1 MLKFSKNRLETFSDG
16 VIAIIITIMVLN
28 IPLPDAFG
36 FLEIAGLLRSIL
48 IFFVSFCIVGYFWSS
63 HHFML
68 EQISEV
74 SNTLIWRN
82 LLFLFF
88 LALIPIFTKWV
99 MLHSNEVVPAIGYD
113 IVFLL
118 ANASIFWIGS
128 STTVYK
134 KRREE
139 FRAFGGSSLLRRWLL
154 LFVVV
159 CGIIVLSF
167 FFPRVSLVF
176 FIGFPVVFSVFN
188 LVFERT
194 RDYRVPGGI

>member
-1 MLKFSKNRLETFSDG
+1 MIFSKSRLETFSDG
-16 VIAIIITIMVLN
+16 VIAIVITIMVLN
-28 IPLPDAFG
+28 IPLPDTFG
-36 FLEIAGLLRSIL
+36 LPEIIGLLKSIL

-68 EQISEV
+68 QQISEV
-74 SNTLIWRN
+74 SNTLVWRN

-99 MLHSNEVVPAIGYD
+99 MLHSSEVVPAIGYD

-118 ANASIFWIGS
+118 ATASMFWIGS
-128 STTVYK
+128 STSVIK

-139 FRAFGGSSLLRRWLL
+139 FRTLGGGSLLLRWLF
-154 LFVVV
+154 LFAVV
-159 CGIIVLSF
+159 CAIIVLSF

-194 RDYRVPGGI
+194 RDVRVPESNL

>member
-1 MLKFSKNRLETFSDG
+1 MIFSKSRLETFSDG
-16 VIAIIITIMVLN
+16 VIAIVITIMVLN
-28 IPLPDAFG
+28 IPLPDTFS
-36 FLEIAGLLRSIL
+36 LPEIIGLLKSIL

-63 HHFML
+63 HHFMM

-74 SNTLIWRN
+74 SSTLIWRN

-99 MLHSNEVVPAIGYD
+99 MLHSSEVVPAIGYD

-118 ANASIFWIGS
+118 ATASMFWIGS
-128 STTVYK
+128 STPVYK

-176 FIGFPVVFSVFN
+176 FIGFPVVFSIFN

-194 RDYRVPGGI
+194 RDVRVPESSL

>member
-1 MLKFSKNRLETFSDG
+1 MIFSKNRLETFSDG

-36 FLEIAGLLRSIL
+36 FPEIAGLLRSIL

-74 SNTLIWRN
+74 SNTLVWRN

-88 LALIPIFTKWV
+88 LALIPIFTEWV
-99 MLHSNEVVPAIGYD
+99 MLHSSEVVPAIGYD

-118 ANASIFWIGS
+118 ATASMFWIGS
-128 STTVYK
+128 STAVYK

-139 FRAFGGSSLLRRWLL
+139 FEALGSGSLLRRWLV
-154 LFVVV
+154 LFGIV
-159 CGIIVLSF
+159 CAIIVLSF

-176 FIGFPVVFSVFN
+176 FIGFPVVFSIFN

-194 RDYRVPGGI
+194 RDNRMSEGI

>member
-1 MLKFSKNRLETFSDG
+1 MTFSKNRLETFSDG

-36 FLEIAGLLRSIL
+36 FPEIVGLLRSIL
-48 IFFVSFCIVGYFWSS
+48 IFFVSFCIVGFFWSR
-63 HHFML
+63 HHFLL
-68 EQISEV
+68 EQISKV
-74 SNTLIWRN
+74 SNQLIWKN

-88 LALIPIFTKWV
+88 LALIPIFTEWV
-99 MLHSNEVVPAIGYD
+99 MLYSNEVAPAIGYD

-118 ANASIFWIGS
+118 ATASMFWMGS
-128 STTVYK
+128 SVTAYQ

-139 FRAFGGSSLLRRWLL
+139 FRALDGGSLLRRWLV
-154 LFVVV
+154 LFAVV
-159 CGIIVLSF
+159 CAIIVLSF

-176 FIGFPVVFSVFN
+176 FIGFPIVSSIFN

-194 RDYRVPGGI
+194 RDNRVPEST

>member
-1 MLKFSKNRLETFSDG
+1 MIKFSKSRLETFSDG

-36 FLEIAGLLRSIL
+36 FSEIVGLLRSIL
-48 IFFVSFCIVGYFWSS
+48 IFFVSFCIVGYFWNS

-68 EQISEV
+68 EQIPEV
-74 SNTLIWRN
+74 SNTFAWRN

-88 LALIPIFTKWV
+88 LALIPIFTEWV
-99 MLHSNEVVPAIGYD
+99 MLHSSEVIPAIGYD

-118 ANASIFWIGS
+118 ATASMFWMGS
-128 STTVYK
+128 STTAYK
-134 KRREE
+134 KRQEE
-139 FRAFGGSSLLRRWLL
+139 SKALGGGSLLLRWLV
-154 LFVVV
+154 LFAVV
-159 CGIIVLSF
+159 CAIIVLSF

-176 FIGFPVVFSVFN
+176 FIGFPVVFSIFN

-194 RDYRVPGGI
+194 RDERVSEST

>member
-1 MLKFSKNRLETFSDG
+1 MIFSKSRLETFSDG
-16 VIAIIITIMVLN
+16 VIAIVITIMVLN
-28 IPLPDAFG
+28 IPLPDTFG
-36 FLEIAGLLRSIL
+36 LPEIIGLLKSIL

-63 HHFML
+63 HHFMM

-74 SNTLIWRN
+74 SSTLIWRN

-99 MLHSNEVVPAIGYD
+99 MLHSSEVVPAIGYD

-118 ANASIFWIGS
+118 ATASMFWIGS
-128 STTVYK
+128 STPVYK

-176 FIGFPVVFSVFN
+176 FIGFPVVFSIFN

-194 RDYRVPGGI
+194 RDVRVPESSL